1 MLKGF
6 PKYSPLEHLLKTLKK
21 DLLIVLE
28 VVAVNSPQVFDI
40 LGALNGNFM
49 ESIRGGASF

>member
-6 PKYSPLEHLLKTLKK
+6 PKYFPLEHLLKTLKK

>member
-6 PKYSPLEHLLKTLKK
+6 PKYFPLEHLKTLKK